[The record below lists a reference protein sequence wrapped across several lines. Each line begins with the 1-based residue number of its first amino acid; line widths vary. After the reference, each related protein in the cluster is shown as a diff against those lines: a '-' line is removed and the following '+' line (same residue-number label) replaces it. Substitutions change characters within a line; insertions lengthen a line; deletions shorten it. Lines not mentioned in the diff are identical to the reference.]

1 MTLTLTDIP
10 YQLLLEVSTS
20 VKITERES
28 FLVFYMFF
36 FSLSQYNWGLTTQPF
51 YLDYDNH
58 AHCSKPPNA

>member
-36 FSLSQYNWGLTTQPF
+36 FFTFTVQLGVNHTAILSWLR
-51 YLDYDNH
+51 
-58 AHCSKPPNA
+58 